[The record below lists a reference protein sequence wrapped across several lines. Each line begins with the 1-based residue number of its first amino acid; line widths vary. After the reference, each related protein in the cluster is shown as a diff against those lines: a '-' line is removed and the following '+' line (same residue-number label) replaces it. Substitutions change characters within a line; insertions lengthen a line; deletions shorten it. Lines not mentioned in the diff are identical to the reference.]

1 MAVIIDGLT
10 YSTLGSLPKHADKSN
25 QFLLVRLLTGSASV
39 ANGKATVK
47 QLTDFSSLP
56 PTLQTQKPSG
66 TVADFLAAYSV
77 GGDPKRF
84 IRNTGSDN
92 RKFYQDL
99 LSEFSNFFLQTKLGC
114 HTAAFVFAY
123 RILEKLAYTV
133 PLLYCS
139 TQRDYIGTFNDLKA
153 LFDPSLKGELGLF
166 KKFLNQGQFIDPLK
180 LDINYTID
188 FHSEQGHQTAFFK
201 VTVKHHTEFVNTDS
215 NLSQVAIK
223 FRQVPEL
230 LKTLRNRFFHS
241 LTGEGRDN
249 IRLEEIVDSDEYF
262 ASLNPVFCSF
272 LSIVSLQTIAKKYQT

>member
-1 MAVIIDGLT
+1 MAVVIDGLT
-10 YSTLGSLPKHADKSN
+10 YSALGPLPKHADKSN

-56 PTLQTQKPSG
+56 PVLQMQKPSG
-66 TVADFLAAYSV
+66 TVADFLTAYSV

-84 IRNTGSDN
+84 IRTTGSDN
-92 RKFYQDL
+92 RRFYQDL
-99 LSEFSNFFLQTKLGC
+99 LSEFANFFLQTKLGC

-123 RILEKLAYTV
+123 RILEKLSYTV

-139 TQRDYIGTFNDLKA
+139 TQRDYLGTFNDLKA

-166 KKFLNQGQFIDPLK
+166 KKFLNQGQFIDSLK
-180 LDINYTID
+180 LDINYTVD
-188 FHSEQGHQTAFFK
+188 FLSQHGHQAAFFK
-201 VTVKHHTEFVNTDS
+201 LTVKHHSEFTNTDV
-215 NLSQVAIK
+215 NLSQVEIK

-241 LTGEGRDN
+241 LTGDGRDN
-249 IRLEEIVDSDEYF
+249 IRLEEILDSDEYF

-272 LSIVSLQTIAKKYQT
+272 LSIVALQTIAKKYQT